1 MSSTHRGSKRSPA
14 DYYPTPA
21 WCVRLLLEECDLPG
35 SRWIE
40 PCAGDGSIIRAVN
53 DARSGILWSAMELR
67 PECRA
72 DLAEATGHPA
82 RVTIGDS
89 IESPARCDVA
99 ITNPPFRLALPFLR
113 AWIGVPD
120 RLAVLLRL
128 NCLAGA
134 ARAEIMRHTAPDVY
148 VLPNRPSFTGA
159 GTDSIDYAWF
169 VWSRDPR
176 ERGSLRVLRPLSRAE
191 RQGSEDL
198 AARLY
203 RGRQ

>member
-1 MSSTHRGSKRSPA
+1 
-14 DYYPTPA
+14 
-21 WCVRLLLEECDLPG
+21 
-35 SRWIE
+35 
-40 PCAGDGSIIRAVN
+40 
-53 DARSGILWSAMELR
+53 MELR

-134 ARAEIMRHTAPDVY
+134 ARAEIMRHAAPDVY

-176 ERGSLRVLRPLSRAE
+176 RRGSLRVLRPLSRAE